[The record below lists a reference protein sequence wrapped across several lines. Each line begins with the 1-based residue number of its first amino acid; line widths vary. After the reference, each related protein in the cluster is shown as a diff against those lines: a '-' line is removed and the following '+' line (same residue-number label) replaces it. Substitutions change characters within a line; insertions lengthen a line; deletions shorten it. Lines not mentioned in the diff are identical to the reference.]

1 MRKRVG
7 AAVIAV
13 LSTGGLLLGTGAAQA
28 ATGKNI
34 PYTETTDGNPGGSA
48 EFKWNGDILVACDNQ
63 ADGYG
68 VRATLYNSAGTAL
81 KHVDDPQSDN
91 TCIANSANI
100 TDGIGVRLTVCLYKG
115 GIYTY
120 WCRTS
125 AWGVS

>member
-1 MRKRVG
+1 MKKRVG

-13 LSTGGLLLGTGAAQA
+13 LSAGGLLLGTGGAQA
-28 ATGKNI
+28 ASGEDI
-34 PYTETTDGNPGGSA
+34 PRTVTTDGNPGGSA

-68 VRATLYNSAGTAL
+68 VRATLYNSAGSVL
-81 KHVDDPQSDN
+81 KHVDDPQSDG
-91 TCIANSANI
+91 TCIANYANI

-120 WCRTS
+120 YCRTS